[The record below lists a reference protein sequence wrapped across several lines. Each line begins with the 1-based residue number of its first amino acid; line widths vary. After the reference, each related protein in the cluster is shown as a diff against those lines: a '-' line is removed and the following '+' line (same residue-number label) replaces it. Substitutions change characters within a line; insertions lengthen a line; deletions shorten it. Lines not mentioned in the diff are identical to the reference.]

1 MPMGGCH
8 GMAVNKTMRQGAKAK
23 AGDVVDVV
31 MGRDEEART
40 VEAPPELKRE
50 LAKSQKAQLRWD
62 DLAFTDKK
70 ELAISIRAAKQ
81 EETRKRRLAK
91 LMQVLKTGR
100 TGPDECWTRPPQGP
114 KPPVLDWNYPS
125 ARSAAPPKIMTRSSQ
140 CRREQPPPQSHQASS
155 GWADFDGRQS
165 YRVGLRSARTACS
178 MSLS

>member
-1 MPMGGCH
+1 MAEKKLRFKVMLEGKEGSSVAWLNPPFDVPETFGTRARIAVRGTINGFPFRSSLMPMGGCH

-31 MGRDEEART
+31 MRRDEEARP
-40 VEAPPELKRE
+40 VEAPPELKKE

-100 TGPDECWTRPPQGP
+100 AGPDECWTRPPQGP
-114 KPPVLDWNYPS
+114 KPPL
-125 ARSAAPPKIMTRSSQ
+125 
-140 CRREQPPPQSHQASS
+140 
-155 GWADFDGRQS
+155 F
-165 YRVGLRSARTACS
+165 
-178 MSLS
+178 

>member
-1 MPMGGCH
+1 
-8 GMAVNKTMRQGAKAK
+8 MAVNKTMRQGAKAK

-40 VEAPPELKRE
+40 VEAPPELKKE

-100 TGPDECWTRPPQGP
+100 AGPDESWTRPPQGP
-114 KPPVLDWNYPS
+114 KPPVLDWNYPG
-125 ARSAAPPKIMTRSSQ
+125 ARSAAPPKIITRSSQ
-140 CRREQPPPQSHQASS
+140 CRR
-155 GWADFDGRQS
+155 
-165 YRVGLRSARTACS
+165 
-178 MSLS
+178 